1 MRRVGPRI
9 DVNQDWEVHDWAHK
23 LGVSEEESRAAVK
36 AVGDKAAD
44 VERHLR
50 GKKRAV

>member
-36 AVGDKAAD
+36 AVGDKAVD

-50 GKKRAV
+50 GKKRTV